1 MNLGSKF
8 RMNLKNLYK
17 FFVGFKKIE
26 EKESRG
32 RERIT

>member
-1 MNLGSKF
+1 MNLESKF
-8 RMNLKNLYK
+8 RMNLYK

-32 RERIT
+32 RERIK